1 MRSLVSRALAV
12 TVAVAAPSLAMPC
25 GGEAQ
30 TANVT
35 IQGRIQ
41 SQFSAVSGDSTGL
54 FNPHNVVTSS
64 FDIRR
69 LRIQANVR
77 IGENI
82 NLVIQPSFEM
92 GALRM
97 RDAYLR
103 VLLARTPTSSFGL
116 TLGQE
121 KKPFNRYELTSSN
134 TLPSI
139 ERGARFRGLATGVV
153 PAAQSNLLEDNGYL
167 SHDLGASADVSLLE
181 NRVQIKA
188 GIYNGAGE
196 SANDVNNAKTFGARA
211 TATVLQDAENRPV
224 LRLGAAFLSRDR
236 AVTTTAGS
244 SAFSPDSSRRTNAVG
259 LEVEWGDF
267 RPGPHVIADFAT
279 GKALTLGQY
288 GFGTGRNLGNV
299 RPNAPDSAFSTF
311 RSLQV
316 VAAYRVQFDDPSGTR
331 LIKMIEP
338 AIRLDMTD
346 PNTGRDNDQGMLL
359 TPVLNVY
366 FSQSTV
372 LRAGVDLYSYRNAA
386 GDSKRI
392 TAVRLSWQT
401 NF

>member
-103 VLLARTPTSSFGL
+103 VLLARTPTSSSASL
-116 TLGQE
+116 SA
-121 KKPFNRYELTSSN
+121 RRRS
-134 TLPSI
+134 PS
-139 ERGARFRGLATGVV
+139 
-153 PAAQSNLLEDNGYL
+153 
-167 SHDLGASADVSLLE
+167 
-181 NRVQIKA
+181 
-188 GIYNGAGE
+188 
-196 SANDVNNAKTFGARA
+196 
-211 TATVLQDAENRPV
+211 TAT
-224 LRLGAAFLSRDR
+224 S
-236 AVTTTAGS
+236 
-244 SAFSPDSSRRTNAVG
+244 
-259 LEVEWGDF
+259 
-267 RPGPHVIADFAT
+267 
-279 GKALTLGQY
+279 
-288 GFGTGRNLGNV
+288 
-299 RPNAPDSAFSTF
+299 
-311 RSLQV
+311 
-316 VAAYRVQFDDPSGTR
+316 
-331 LIKMIEP
+331 
-338 AIRLDMTD
+338 
-346 PNTGRDNDQGMLL
+346 
-359 TPVLNVY
+359 
-366 FSQSTV
+366 
-372 LRAGVDLYSYRNAA
+372 
-386 GDSKRI
+386 
-392 TAVRLSWQT
+392 
-401 NF
+401 